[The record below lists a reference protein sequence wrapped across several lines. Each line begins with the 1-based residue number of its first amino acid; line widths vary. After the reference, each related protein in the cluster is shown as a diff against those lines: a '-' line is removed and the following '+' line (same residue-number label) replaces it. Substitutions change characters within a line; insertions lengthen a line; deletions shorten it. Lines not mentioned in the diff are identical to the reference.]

1 MILET
6 FGLGMGEFDPLDDF
20 EEAQDMCNK
29 WEDSEFPQ
37 YWDDNSSIQQSS
49 GHKHAKALPDKD
61 LRKMPRPL
69 P

>member
-37 YWDDNSSIQQSS
+37 YWDDNSSIQ
-49 GHKHAKALPDKD
+49 
-61 LRKMPRPL
+61 
-69 P
+69 